1 MNTDKDLPMDIQ
13 TIKFQATDQAA
24 TEIET
29 GCLVIGVFS
38 DRPMREQLPEI
49 DAATDGLLTEMAEEG
64 ELSLGAGKT
73 LIIHHP
79 RGIKARRLLVT
90 GLGKAARFED
100 ATFVRSARGAGA
112 ALRRS
117 RASDAVCL
125 LARIEVK
132 GRDLAWKTVQAAL
145 ALDHADY
152 IYSATKKTD
161 PDAPPVTDRIAF
173 PAAEGVED
181 ALKTASGIA
190 AGVRRCRL
198 LGDLPPNICTPAYM
212 AEIAEELAG
221 EVQGLEIEVL
231 EDAEMEKLGMRSLLA
246 VAQGST
252 NRPRLVRLR
261 WRGGNADQAPAALVG
276 KGVTFD
282 TGGISI
288 KPRDLMEQMK
298 FDMCGAA
305 TAIGVIESVAR
316 LKLPLNVDAVIAAVE
331 NMPDGNAY
339 RPGDVIETMSGKTVE
354 VHNTDAEGRM
364 ILADALTW
372 TARESKPEVMVDI
385 ATLTGA
391 CVVAL
396 GHHASAVMT
405 NDDDLAGELLGAGTE
420 SADRA
425 WRLPLWNDY
434 QQQIESPF
442 ADMKNVGGMP
452 AGSITAGCFLSRFTE
467 GQRWAHVDI
476 AGSAWQWGKAE
487 SASGRPVGMLTQWLM
502 TRAAE

>member
-1 MNTDKDLPMDIQ
+1 MDIH
-13 TIKFQATDQAA
+13 TIKFQATDRTAA
-24 TEIET
+24 DFDT
-29 GCLVIGVFS
+29 GCLVIGFFS
-38 DRPMREQLPEI
+38 DRPAHEQMPEI
-49 DAATDGLLTEMAEEG
+49 DKATDGLLTEMAEEG

-73 LIIHHP
+73 LMIHHP
-79 RGIKARRLLVT
+79 RGLKARRLLIA
-90 GLGKAARFED
+90 GLGKASRFDD
-100 ATFVRSARGAGA
+100 AVFVRSARGAGA
-112 ALRRS
+112 ALRHS
-117 RASDAVCL
+117 RATDALCL
-125 LARIEVK
+125 LAGV
-132 GRDLAWKTVQAAL
+132 GMQDRDPAWKTTQVAL

-152 IYSATKKTD
+152 IYSATKK
-161 PDAPPVTDRIAF
+161 PDSNAAPATKHVTF
-173 PAAEGVED
+173 PAGEGIEQ
-181 ALKTASGIA
+181 ALDTAAGIA

-198 LGDLPPNICTPAYM
+198 LGDLPPNICTPAYL
-212 AEIAEELAG
+212 AEIAEQLAG
-221 EVQGLEIEVL
+221 EVDGLDIEVIQ
-231 EDAEMEKLGMRSLLA
+231 EAEMEKLGMRSLLA
-246 VAQGST
+246 VSRGSA
-252 NRPRLVRLR
+252 NRPRLIRLR
-261 WRGGNADQAPAALVG
+261 WRGGKTDQAPAALVG

-316 LKLPLNVDAVIAAVE
+316 LRLPINVDAVIVAAE
-331 NMPDGNAY
+331 NMPDGDAY

-434 QQQIESPF
+434 QQQIETPF

-452 AGSITAGCFLSRFTE
+452 AGSITAGCFLSRFTQ
-467 GQRWAHVDI
+467 GQRWAHLDI

-502 TRAAE
+502 TRAGF

>member
-1 MNTDKDLPMDIQ
+1 MDTQ
-13 TIKFQATDQAA
+13 TIKFDTSDQAPVD
-24 TEIET
+24 IET
-29 GCLVIGVFS
+29 GCLVLGLFFDQPAAQQI
-38 DRPMREQLPEI
+38 PHLN
-49 DAATDGLLTEMAEEG
+49 DAARELLTEFEDEG
-64 ELSLGAGKT
+64 ELALGTGKT
-73 LIIHHP
+73 LMIHKP
-79 RGIKARRLLVT
+79 QGLKARRLLIT
-90 GLGKAARFED
+90 GLGKSENFDDAA
-100 ATFVRSARGAGA
+100 FVKAARGAGS
-112 ALRRS
+112 ALRKS
-117 RASDAVCL
+117 RATDAVCL
-125 LARIEVK
+125 LAESRLK
-132 GRDLAWKTVQAAL
+132 GRDSAWKATRAAL

-152 IYSATKKTD
+152 IYATTKK
-161 PDAPPVTDRIAF
+161 PDSNAPPATERVVF
-173 PAAEGVED
+173 PDNDGVHE
-181 ALKTASGIA
+181 ALARASETA

-198 LGDLPPNICTPAYM
+198 LGDLPPNICTPAHL
-212 AEIAEELAG
+212 AETARTLAS
-221 EVQGLEIEVL
+221 EVDGLEVEVL
-231 EDAEMEKLGMRSLLA
+231 EDAQMEELGMRSLLA
-246 VAQGST
+246 VAQGSA
-252 NRPRLVRLR
+252 NRPCLVRIR
-261 WRGGNADQAPAALVG
+261 WRGGDADEAPVALVG

-316 LKLPLNVDAVIAAVE
+316 LNLPINVDAVVAAVE
-331 NMPDGNAY
+331 NMPDGKAY

-372 TARESKPEVMVDI
+372 TARESKPEVMVDM

-405 NDDDLAGELLGAGTE
+405 HDDELAGELLAAGTE
-420 SADRA
+420 SVDRA

-434 QQQIESPF
+434 QEQIETPF
-442 ADMKNVGGMP
+442 ADMKNIGGMP
-452 AGSITAGCFLSRFTE
+452 AGSITAGCFLSRFAE
-467 GQRWAHVDI
+467 GQRWAHIDI

-502 TRAAE
+502 TRAGK

>member
-1 MNTDKDLPMDIQ
+1 MNTDKDLSMDIQ
-13 TIKFQATDQAA
+13 TIKFQAIDQAA

-38 DRPMREQLPEI
+38 DRPAREQLPEI
-49 DAATDGLLTEMAEEG
+49 DKATDGLLTEMAEEG

-73 LIIHHP
+73 LMIHHP

-125 LARIEVK
+125 LARIELT
-132 GRDLAWKTVQAAL
+132 GRDLTWKTVQAAL

-152 IYSATKKTD
+152 IYSATKKAE
-161 PDAPPVTDRIAF
+161 PDAAPATDRIAF
-173 PAAEGVED
+173 PAAD
-181 ALKTASGIA
+181 
-190 AGVRRCRL
+190 GVRRCRL

-212 AEIAEELAG
+212 AEVAEELAG
-221 EVQGLEIEVL
+221 EVEGLEVEVL
-231 EDAEMEKLGMRSLLA
+231 EDAAMEKLGMRSLLA

-252 NRPRLVRLR
+252 NRPRLIRLR

-316 LKLPLNVDAVIAAVE
+316 LKLPINVDAVVAAVE

-434 QQQIESPF
+434 QQQIETPF

-452 AGSITAGCFLSRFTE
+452 AGSITAGCFLSRFTK

-502 TRAAE
+502 TRAGK

>member
-1 MNTDKDLPMDIQ
+1 
-13 TIKFQATDQAA
+13 
-24 TEIET
+24 
-29 GCLVIGVFS
+29 
-38 DRPMREQLPEI
+38 MRH
-49 DAATDGLLTEMAEEG
+49 
-64 ELSLGAGKT
+64 S
-73 LIIHHP
+73 
-79 RGIKARRLLVT
+79 
-90 GLGKAARFED
+90 
-100 ATFVRSARGAGA
+100 FVRRKAPGT
-112 ALRRS
+112 ALRGS
-117 RASDAVCL
+117 RATDAVCL
-125 LARIEVK
+125 LAETGLK
-132 GRDLAWKTVQAAL
+132 GRDAAWKTAQAAL

-152 IYSATKKTD
+152 IYSATRKTD
-161 PDAPPVTDRIAF
+161 PDAAPVTDKVAF
-173 PAAEGVED
+173 PAGDGVEQ
-181 ALKTASGIA
+181 ALATAAGIA
-190 AGVRRCRL
+190 AGIRRCRL
-198 LGDLPPNICTPAYM
+198 LGDLPPNICTPAYL
-212 AEIAEELAG
+212 AEVAEHLAA
-221 EVQGLEIEVL
+221 EVDGLEVEVM
-231 EDAEMEKLGMRSLLA
+231 EEAEMEKHGMRSLLA
-246 VAQGST
+246 VARGSA
-252 NRPRLVRLR
+252 NRPRLIRLR
-261 WRGGNADQAPAALVG
+261 WRGGKADQAPAALVG

-305 TAIGVIESVAR
+305 TALGVIESVAR
-316 LKLPLNVDAVIAAVE
+316 LKLPINVDAIVVAVE

-372 TARESKPEVMVDI
+372 TAKESKPEVMVDI

-434 QQQIESPF
+434 QQQIETPF

-467 GQRWAHVDI
+467 GQRWAHLDI
-476 AGSAWQWGKAE
+476 AGSAWNWGKAE

-502 TRAAE
+502 TRAGK

>member
-1 MNTDKDLPMDIQ
+1 MDTQ
-13 TIKFQATDQAA
+13 TMKFQATDQDA

-29 GCLVIGVFS
+29 GCLVVGVFS
-38 DRPMREQLPEI
+38 DRPAREQLPQI
-49 DAATDGLLTEMAEEG
+49 DQATDGLLTEMAEDG
-64 ELSLGAGKT
+64 ELALGAGKT
-73 LIIHHP
+73 LMVHHP

-100 ATFVRSARGAGA
+100 STFLRAARGAGA
-112 ALRRS
+112 VLRRS
-117 RASDAVCL
+117 RAIEAVCL
-125 LARIEVK
+125 LGQIELK
-132 GRDLAWKTVQAAL
+132 GRNLAWKTAQAAL

-152 IYSATKKTD
+152 IYSATKKAD
-161 PDAPPVTDRIAF
+161 PDAAPVTGRVAF
-173 PAAEGVED
+173 PTAEGVEE
-181 ALKTASGIA
+181 ALQTASGIA

-212 AEIAEELAG
+212 AEVAERLAG
-221 EVQGLEIEVL
+221 EIEGLEVDVL
-231 EDAEMEKLGMRSLLA
+231 DDAAMENLGMRSLLA
-246 VAQGST
+246 VAQGSA
-252 NRPRLVRLR
+252 NRPRLIRLR
-261 WRGGNADQAPAALVG
+261 WRGGDDGQAPAALVG

-316 LKLPLNVDAVIAAVE
+316 LKLPINVDAVVAAVE

-405 NDDDLAGELLGAGTE
+405 NDDELAGELLGAGTE

-425 WRLPLWNDY
+425 WRLPLWSDY
-434 QQQIESPF
+434 QQQIETPF

-452 AGSITAGCFLSRFTE
+452 AGSITAGCFLARFTE

-502 TRAAE
+502 TRAGK

>member
-1 MNTDKDLPMDIQ
+1 MDIQ
-13 TIKFQATDQAA
+13 TIKFDTTEHTPTDL
-24 TEIET
+24 ET
-29 GCLVIGVFS
+29 GCLMIGVFC
-38 DRPMREQLPEI
+38 DRPAVEQIAGANDDCRALLAEL
-49 DAATDGLLTEMAEEG
+49 DGEG
-64 ELSLGAGKT
+64 ELALRAGKT
-73 LIIHHP
+73 LMVHRP
-79 RGIKARRLLVT
+79 RGLAASRLLVV
-90 GLGKAARFED
+90 GLGKSTEFDDSAFLKA
-100 ATFVRSARGAGA
+100 ARGAGA
-112 ALRRS
+112 ALRKS
-117 RASDAVCL
+117 HATTAVCL
-125 LARIEVK
+125 LAQAELP
-132 GRDLAWKTVQAAL
+132 GRDAAWKITRAAL

-152 IYSATKKTD
+152 VYSATKK
-161 PDAPPVTDRIAF
+161 PDAKAPPATDQVIF
-173 PAAEGVED
+173 PAAGEVPE
-181 ALKTASGIA
+181 ALAGAAGIA

-198 LGDLPPNICTPAYM
+198 LGDLPPNICTPVYL
-212 AEIAEELAG
+212 AETAQALAA
-221 EVQGLEIEVL
+221 QIDGLEVEVL
-231 EDAEMEKLGMRSLLA
+231 DEAQMEQLEMHSLLA
-246 VAQGST
+246 VAQGSA
-252 NRPRLVRLR
+252 NPPRLIRLR
-261 WRGGNADQAPAALVG
+261 WRGGSPNQAPAALVG

-316 LKLPLNVDAVIAAVE
+316 LALPINVDAVIAAVE
-331 NMPDGNAY
+331 NMPDGKAY

-405 NDDDLAGELLGAGTE
+405 HDDELAGELLAAGTE

-434 QQQIESPF
+434 QEQIETPF

-452 AGSITAGCFLSRFTE
+452 AGSITAGCFLSRFAE
-467 GQRWAHVDI
+467 GQRWAHLDI

-502 TRAAE
+502 DRAAQR

>member
-1 MNTDKDLPMDIQ
+1 MQFTTTQDSPVGVTSDCLIIGLGQDRQFDPGMTAVDQAGDGFLTHLLEAGDLPTKSGKTLLLHAVPGVAAARVLVVGLGKREKLDGVAFYNAARAAGKALRQ
-13 TIKFQATDQAA
+13 SRATRAHCLLAETEVKGCDQAA
-24 TEIET
+24 RT
-29 GCLVIGVFS
+29 
-38 DRPMREQLPEI
+38 
-49 DAATDGLLTEMAEEG
+49 
-64 ELSLGAGKT
+64 
-73 LIIHHP
+73 
-79 RGIKARRLLVT
+79 RL
-90 GLGKAARFED
+90 
-100 ATFVRSARGAGA
+100 
-112 ALRRS
+112 
-117 RASDAVCL
+117 
-125 LARIEVK
+125 
-132 GRDLAWKTVQAAL
+132 AAL
-145 ALDHADY
+145 ALAHGGY
-152 IYSATKKTD
+152 VYTATKK
-161 PDAPPVTDRIAF
+161 PAADAPPPTEQVSF
-173 PAAEGVED
+173 PAADGVEAQLAIAD
-181 ALKTASGIA
+181 GIH
-190 AGVRRCRL
+190 AGIQRCRD
-198 LGDLPPNICTPAYM
+198 LGDLPPNLCNPKHLADT
-212 AEIAEELAG
+212 AG
-221 EVQGLEIEVL
+221 EMARRHDGLEVEVL
-231 EDAEMEKLGMRSLLA
+231 DEARMTELKMNSLLA
-246 VAQGST
+246 VGQGSANQSYLIHLT
-252 NRPRLVRLR
+252 
-261 WRGGNADQAPAALVG
+261 WRGGNADDAPLALVG

-282 TGGISI
+282 TGGISL

-316 LKLPLNVDAVIAAVE
+316 LKLPINVDAVVAAVE

-372 TARESKPEVMVDI
+372 TARESEPEVMVDI

-434 QQQIESPF
+434 QQQIETPF

-452 AGSITAGCFLSRFTE
+452 AGSITAGCFLSRFTK

-502 TRAAE
+502 TRAGR

>member
-1 MNTDKDLPMDIQ
+1 MDIE
-13 TIKFQATDQAA
+13 TIKFQATDQAV

-29 GCLVIGVFS
+29 GCLIIGVFS
-38 DRPMREQLPEI
+38 DRPPREQLAGI
-49 DAATDGLLTEMAEEG
+49 DKATDGLLTEMAEDG
-64 ELSLGAGKT
+64 ELALGAGKT
-73 LIIHHP
+73 LMIHHP
-79 RGIKARRLLVT
+79 RGIQARRLLVT

-112 ALRRS
+112 ALRQS
-117 RASDAVCL
+117 RATDAVCL
-125 LARIEVK
+125 LGRIELK
-132 GRDLAWKTVQAAL
+132 GRDLAWKTAQAAL

-152 IYSATKKTD
+152 IYAATKKPD
-161 PDAPPVTDRIAF
+161 SDAPPATGRVEF
-173 PAAEGVED
+173 PSGEGVTD

-198 LGDLPPNICTPAYM
+198 LGDLPPNICTPAYL
-212 AEIAEELAG
+212 AEVAEQIAA
-221 EVQGLEIEVL
+221 EVDGLEVEVM
-231 EDAEMEKLGMRSLLA
+231 EEAEMEKRGMRALLA
-246 VAQGST
+246 VARGSA
-252 NRPRLVRLR
+252 NRPRLIRLR
-261 WRGGNADQAPAALVG
+261 WRGGKADQAPAALVG

-288 KPRDLMEQMK
+288 KSRDLMEQMK

-316 LKLPLNVDAVIAAVE
+316 LGLPINVDAIAVAAE
-331 NMPDGNAY
+331 NMPDGKAY

-372 TARESKPEVMVDI
+372 TAKESKPEVMVDI

-405 NDDDLAGELLGAGTE
+405 NDDELAGELLGAGTE

-434 QQQIESPF
+434 QQQIETPF
-442 ADMKNVGGMP
+442 ANMKNVGGMP

-467 GQRWAHVDI
+467 GQRWAHLDI

-502 TRAAE
+502 TRAGL

>member
-38 DRPMREQLPEI
+38 GRPVREQLPEL
-49 DAATDGLLTEMAEEG
+49 DAATDGLLTEMAQEG

-73 LIIHHP
+73 LMIHHP

-100 ATFVRSARGAGA
+100 ATFLRSARGAGA

-125 LARIEVK
+125 LARIELT
-132 GRDLAWKTVQAAL
+132 GRDLTWKTVQAAL

-152 IYSATKKTD
+152 IYSATKKAE
-161 PDAPPVTDRIAF
+161 PDA
-173 PAAEGVED
+173 AA
-181 ALKTASGIA
+181 GIA

-212 AEIAEELAG
+212 AEVAEELAG
-221 EVQGLEIEVL
+221 EVEGLEVEVL
-231 EDAEMEKLGMRSLLA
+231 EDAAMEKLGMRSLLA

-252 NRPRLVRLR
+252 NRPRLIRLR

-316 LKLPLNVDAVIAAVE
+316 LKLPINVDAVVAAVE

-405 NDDDLAGELLGAGTE
+405 NDDELAGELLGAGTE
-420 SADRA
+420 STDRA

-434 QQQIESPF
+434 QQQIETPF

-467 GQRWAHVDI
+467 GQRWAHIDI

-502 TRAAE
+502 TRAGG

>member
-1 MNTDKDLPMDIQ
+1 MNTDKDLSMDIQ
-13 TIKFQATDQAA
+13 TIKFQAIDQVA

-38 DRPMREQLPEI
+38 DRPAREQLPEI
-49 DAATDGLLTEMAEEG
+49 DKATDGLLTEMAEEG

-73 LIIHHP
+73 LMIHHP

-100 ATFVRSARGAGA
+100 ATFVRSVKGAGA

-117 RASDAVCL
+117 RAIDAVCL
-125 LARIEVK
+125 LAETELK
-132 GRDLAWKTVQAAL
+132 GRDLAWKTTQAAL

-152 IYSATKKTD
+152 IYSATKKVD
-161 PDAPPVTDRIAF
+161 PDAAPATDRVAF
-173 PAAEGVED
+173 PAANGVD
-181 ALKTASGIA
+181 TALETATAIASGI
-190 AGVRRCRL
+190 RRCRL

-212 AEIAEELAG
+212 ARAAEELAG
-221 EVQGLEIEVL
+221 EVEGLEVEVL
-231 EDAEMEKLGMRSLLA
+231 EDSQMEKLGMRSLLA
-246 VAQGST
+246 VAQGSA
-252 NRPRLVRLR
+252 NRPRLIRLR

-288 KPRDLMEQMK
+288 KPRELMEQMK

-316 LKLPLNVDAVIAAVE
+316 LKLPINVDAVIAAVE

-372 TARESKPEVMVDI
+372 TARESKPEVMVDM

-425 WRLPLWNDY
+425 WRLPLWSDY
-434 QQQIESPF
+434 QQQIETPF

-502 TRAAE
+502 TRAGK

>member
-1 MNTDKDLPMDIQ
+1 MDTQ
-13 TIKFQATDQAA
+13 TIKFETTDRAPA
-24 TEIET
+24 EIET
-29 GCLVIGVFS
+29 GCLVIGLFS
-38 DRPMREQLPEI
+38 DQPAAQQIARLD
-49 DAATDGLLTEMAEEG
+49 DAARKLLAELEDEG
-64 ELSLGAGKT
+64 ELALGTGKT
-73 LIIHHP
+73 LMIHKP
-79 RGIKARRLLVT
+79 RGLAARRLLIA
-90 GLGKAARFED
+90 GLGKSAKFDDAA
-100 ATFVRSARGAGA
+100 FVKAAHGAGA
-112 ALRRS
+112 ALRKS
-117 RASDAVCL
+117 RATDAVCL
-125 LARIEVK
+125 LAEARLKE
-132 GRDLAWKTVQAAL
+132 RDTAWKTKRAAL

-152 IYSATKKTD
+152 RYTATKK
-161 PDAPPVTDRIAF
+161 PDSTAPPATERVVF
-173 PAAEGVED
+173 PAEDGVHETLARAAE
-181 ALKTASGIA
+181 IA
-190 AGVRRCRL
+190 AGIRHCRL
-198 LGDLPPNICTPAYM
+198 LGDLPPNICTPAHL
-212 AEIAEELAG
+212 AETARKLAAE
-221 EVQGLEIEVL
+221 VDGLEVEVL
-231 EDAEMEKLGMRSLLA
+231 EEAQMEELGMRSLLA
-246 VAQGST
+246 VARGSA
-252 NRPRLVRLR
+252 NRPCLVRIR
-261 WRGGNADQAPAALVG
+261 WRGGNADEAPVALVG

-316 LKLPLNVDAVIAAVE
+316 LKLPINVDAVIVAVE

-372 TARESKPEVMVDI
+372 TARESRPEVMVDM

-405 NDDDLAGELLGAGTE
+405 HDDELAGELLAAGTE
-420 SADRA
+420 SVDRA

-434 QQQIESPF
+434 QEQIETPF
-442 ADMKNVGGMP
+442 ADMKNIGGMP
-452 AGSITAGCFLSRFTE
+452 AGSITAGCFLSRFAE
-467 GQRWAHVDI
+467 GQRWAHIDI

-502 TRAAE
+502 TRAGF